1 MFINVLLLLP
11 ILQRS
16 HCVTSAVMRGL
27 RFNLS
32 IQGDTGFFSPFRL
45 NNITSVDTNA
55 LHDALPTIG
64 KGHALEPF
72 ALGVSHENVTI
83 KEHGHESEQLLSNVT
98 PAGVVVGENQGKGGN
113 EDGGLDAPANYEW
126 IQNATRLQ
134 ETMTPDFNGKS
145 PSNIQ
150 FPPPAYV
157 AIMGG
162 PDAWMKRKKEAVD
175 KMGEFMSRMI
185 KIEASIP
192 GEHYIDW
199 EGTNNYIHV
208 TQLVKK
214 LPHLMWYCTLIIMIL
229 VLCLVLSALP
239 SMKAFF
245 AKNEEALSMEEK
257 IRDIFA

>member
-1 MFINVLLLLP
+1 MYIGVLLLP
-11 ILQRS
+11 ILQCS
-16 HCVTSAVMRGL
+16 HGENAGGWLSSAEK
-27 RFNLS
+27 
-32 IQGDTGFFSPFRL
+32 GFFSSFRI
-45 NNITSVDTNA
+45 NNGDDDDDYA
-55 LHDALPTIG
+55 LHDAHLP
-64 KGHALEPF
+64 AMVVPEPVH
-72 ALGVSHENVTI
+72 GVSHENVTI
-83 KEHGHESEQLLSNVT
+83 KVHGHESESEQPLSNV
-98 PAGVVVGENQGKGGN
+98 AGVVDEKQGKGN
-113 EDGGLDAPANYEW
+113 EDGGLDGPTDYEW
-126 IQNATRLQ
+126 ILNATRLQ
-134 ETMTPDFNGKS
+134 ETRMPAFNGKS

-175 KMGEFMSRMI
+175 KMGEFMGRMI

-192 GEHYIDW
+192 GEHFIDW
-199 EGTNNYIHV
+199 EGTNHYIHV

-214 LPHLMWYCTLIIMIL
+214 LPHFMWYCTLLIMMV
-229 VLCLVLSALP
+229 VLCLVLCALP